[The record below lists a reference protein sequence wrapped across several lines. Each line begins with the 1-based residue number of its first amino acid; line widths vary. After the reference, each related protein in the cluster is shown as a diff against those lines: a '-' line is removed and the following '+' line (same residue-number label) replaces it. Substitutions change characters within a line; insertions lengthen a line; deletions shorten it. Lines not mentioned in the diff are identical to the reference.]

1 VSEIKSYK
9 DLLIWKKGIEISK
22 LVYSLVNTFPK
33 EELYG
38 LTSQIKRSTISI
50 PSNIAEG
57 FGRNS
62 TKSYVNFLKI
72 ARGSLFELET
82 QLIIAETQNLF
93 QDIELYSSIMNLILE
108 EAKMINSYISKLEQN
123 TKNYV

>member
-1 VSEIKSYK
+1 MSEIKSYK

>member
-9 DLLIWKKGIEISK
+9 DLLIWQNGIEISK
-22 LVYSLVNTFPK
+22 LVYSLVNTFPN

-38 LTSQIKRSTISI
+38 LTSQIKRSTVSI

-108 EAKMINSYISKLEQN
+108 EAKMIN
-123 TKNYV
+123 